1 MTGYN
6 KVFLD
11 TAPLIYFLDDDVNFG
26 QKAKSVFEEILSNGK
41 PESVKFKLPSKAER
55 LINTAF
61 SPKVLMFEF
70 APNGCRKTYIIKC
83 LKHLILCEVQA
94 LFINRVSRIQV
105 SFIAQM

>member
-1 MTGYN
+1 MNDILNDSTN
-6 KVFLD
+6 AFTID
-11 TAPLIYFLDDDVNFG
+11 NF
-26 QKAKSVFEEILSNGK
+26 

-61 SPKVLMFEF
+61 SPKILMFEF

-83 LKHLILCEVQA
+83 LKHLISCEVQA

-105 SFIAQM
+105 TPN